1 MADVCVI
8 GAGPAGCTFAARMA
22 QLGHQVH
29 LIERKLFPRRH
40 LGESLS
46 PGVMTLL
53 RAADMHETVEAAGFP
68 RVRGVWV
75 KWADGPRFREDPRQE
90 RLLVDRGEFD
100 LRLLERARALGARV
114 HQPAHVLE
122 QIWDGAKWR
131 LTLDADG
138 TSRHIAADFVANASG
153 RRGVSPRRQ
162 TKTGES
168 TLAVYGYWRCAS
180 VRKSA
185 ATPAADS
192 RAPA

>member
-8 GAGPAGCTFAARMA
+8 GAGPAGSTFAARMA

-75 KWADGPRFREDPRQE
+75 KWADGPRFREDPGEE

-122 QIWDGAKWR
+122 QVWDGAKWR

-138 TSRHIAADFVANASG
+138 TSRHLAADFVANASG
-153 RRGVSPRRQ
+153 RRGVSPHRQ
-162 TKTGES
+162 TKTGAS
-168 TLAVYGYWRCAS
+168 TLAVYGYWRGAS
-180 VRKSA
+180 VR
-185 ATPAADS
+185 T
-192 RAPA
+192 APRIEAGEDVWY